1 MIYRVIL
8 YLILGVDAFIL
19 ILQTSTISISYHEAS
34 LLYGDF
40 SLLQLIIKFS
50 LYLFGQNDLALRLP
64 MIVFHILSVLLM
76 YAISKKYLKDNRN
89 RLWLTLF
96 FILLPGVLSSALL
109 VDSAGFIIF
118 GLLLFVYAYENYSK
132 KYSYILLTV
141 LSVLDGGFLYLY
153 FSLLF
158 FSFYRKDKIF
168 FLLNVVLFL
177 LCMYLYGIRTEGLP
191 EGYFLDSIG
200 LYSAVFTPIVFV
212 YLFYIL
218 YRRFLTKEIDMLWFI
233 SAIVFV
239 SSLLL
244 SFRQNIYIE
253 NFAPYVILAL
263 PLAAQTFYSSYRVRL
278 KMFRTR
284 YKTLFSV
291 SLIFLIFNS
300 LAVFFNK
307 EIYLFIDKPKKHF
320 AYKMHV
326 AKELAEALKDKGIAC
341 VNTDND
347 MSKRLKFY
355 GVQKCDMYDVVEQDT
370 KNIKSENV
378 TIRYKNNPI
387 YSASVTKINIK

>member
-1 MIYRVIL
+1 MIHRVIL
-8 YLILGVDAFIL
+8 YLILGVDALIL

-40 SLLQLIIKFS
+40 SLLQLIIKSS

-76 YAISKKYLKDNRN
+76 YTISKKYLKDDRN
-89 RLWLTLF
+89 RVWLALF

-118 GLLLFVYAYENYSK
+118 GLLLFVYVYENYSK
-132 KYSYILLTV
+132 KYSYILLTA

-153 FSLLF
+153 FSLLL
-158 FSFYRKDKIF
+158 FSFYNKDKIF
-168 FLLNVVLFL
+168 FILNIVLFL
-177 LCMYLYGIRTEGLP
+177 FSMYLYGIRTEGLP

-212 YLFYIL
+212 YIFYIL
-218 YRRFLTKEIDMLWFI
+218 YRRFITKEIDMLWFI
-233 SAIVFV
+233 SATVFV
-239 SSLLL
+239 FSLLI

-284 YKTLFSV
+284 YKTLFIV

-300 LAVFFNK
+300 LVVFFNK
-307 EIYLFIDKPKKHF
+307 EIYLFIEKPKKHF

-326 AKELAEALKDKGIAC
+326 AKELAEALKEKGISC
-341 VNTDND
+341 VNTEND

-355 GVQKCDMYDVVEQDT
+355 GVEKCDMYDVIEQD
-370 KNIKSENV
+370 IKIIRADDV
-378 TIRYKNNPI
+378 TIRYKNIPI

>member
-8 YLILGVDAFIL
+8 YLILGVDALIL

-50 LYLFGQNDLALRLP
+50 LYVFGQNDLALRLP
-64 MIVFHILSVLLM
+64 MIIFHMLSALLM
-76 YAISKKYLKDNRN
+76 YAISKKYLKDDRN
-89 RLWLTLF
+89 RVWLVIIF
-96 FILLPGVLSSALL
+96 MLLPGVLSSALL

-118 GLLLFVYAYENYSK
+118 GLLLFVYVYDNYSK
-132 KYSYILLTV
+132 KYSYILLAA
-141 LSVLDGGFLYLY
+141 LSVLDGGFIYLY

-158 FSFYRKDKIF
+158 FSFYSKDKIF
-168 FLLNVVLFL
+168 FILNMVLFL

-233 SAIVFV
+233 SAIVFLF
-239 SSLLL
+239 SLLL

-284 YKTLFSV
+284 YKTLFTV

-326 AKELAEALKDKGIAC
+326 AKELAEALKEKGIPCA
-341 VNTDND
+341 NTDND

-355 GVQKCDMYDVVEQDT
+355 GVEKCDMYDVIEQDI
-370 KNIKSENV
+370 KNIKTENV
-378 TIRYKNNPI
+378 TISYKNRPI
-387 YSASVTKINIK
+387 YTASVTKINIK